1 MRLLQTWFSVA
12 SATLILSYLQQIHNP
27 TISKVVA
34 QSATGSSTVLPEN
47 SQPTPPAPSSTGSET
62 TLPEYDDRE
71 SSGDGTILPEDSK
84 ENESNSAAAERL
96 FKQATEQFRNRQY
109 AEALQTYQQVL
120 AIRQQKGDR
129 LGTGEILQQIGAVYD
144 RLGQYSQALNYYQ
157 QALTLRQQIDNKV
170 GIGSTLNSIGSVY
183 QQQGNF
189 RRALQFYEQALA
201 IRQQVNDTPGVGR
214 TLNNIGLV
222 YNQLGQYPRA
232 IEFYQQ
238 ALKIFQT
245 INNPTGVGAILN
257 NIGLVKTQLGQ
268 YDQAIKSYEQALSV
282 RQQIN
287 DKAGVGT
294 TLHNIG
300 FVYDKQNNPHRAL
313 EFYQQALVIRTEAGD
328 KAGVGA
334 TLNNIGFIRAILQ
347 QQSQALTS
355 LNQALAIF
363 QQIGDKAGEGR
374 TIDSIGTAYKIF
386 NNSTQALG
394 YYQQALVIQREV
406 GDLDGERITLRN
418 IGEVLEQQKQ
428 HSLAIIVYK
437 QSVNVT
443 EAIRKDLRVLEASQ
457 QESYTT
463 TISDTYRALAS
474 LLLNQNRVVE
484 GQQILDLLKVQE
496 LDDYLRNVPSHQ
508 QTTIGIELLPIEQQ
522 ILAKYSAIQGRLA
535 SISKELTVIR
545 QISPQSRSVAQKQR
559 LSQLE
564 QQLQQILQ
572 VEFNQFT
579 NSPEVVALVQ
589 QLNQSLRTQNP
600 KLPNFNYLQQQLK
613 TLDAKAALL
622 YPLILEDRL
631 EIVLITANSPPV
643 HRSIPVKRTELK
655 QAVADFRAALTNR
668 KLSARRVMQPANK
681 LYNWLIAP
689 IEKDL
694 AEAGV
699 NSIIYAPDG
708 QLRYVPLAALYDGK
722 QWLVERYSVNNITAA
737 SLIDFSPQP
746 LDAPKILAAAF
757 TTGSYNFN
765 IGANHFE
772 FVGLPFAGKEV
783 AQIADLVPGTTK
795 LLDGNFNRA
804 ATVPN
809 LSNYNIIHL
818 ATHAAF
824 VKGQPEESFILF
836 GNGDRATLRD
846 IAQWK
851 LTANLVVLSACQTG
865 VGGQLGNGEEILG
878 LGYQMQQAGA
888 KATIASLWV
897 VDDEATQQLMNAF
910 YQSLPQ
916 KFSKAETLRQA
927 QLTLINQSFGS
938 RNAHPYYWASFI
950 LIGNG
955 FVLAN
960 DVGF

>member
-1 MRLLQTWFSVA
+1 MRLSKTWFGVA
-12 SATLILSYLQQIHNP
+12 SATLILSYPIQQIHNLE
-27 TISKVVA
+27 ISKAVA

-47 SQPTPPAPSSTGSET
+47 TPAPSSTGSET
-62 TLPEYDDRE
+62 TLQEYIQE
-71 SSGDGTILPEDSK
+71 SSGSGTILPE
-84 ENESNSAAAERL
+84 NASNSAEGERL

-129 LGTGEILQQIGAVYD
+129 IGTGEILQQIGAVYD

-157 QALTLRQQIDNKV
+157 QALTNRQQTDNKI

-201 IRQQVNDTPGVGR
+201 IRRQVKDTPGVGR

-238 ALKIFQT
+238 ALKIFQA

-282 RQQIN
+282 RQQIK

-300 FVYDKQNNPHRAL
+300 FVYDKQNNPQRAL
-313 EFYQQALVIRTEAGD
+313 EFYQKALVIRTEAGD

-386 NNSTQALG
+386 NNSAQALG

-428 HSLAIIVYK
+428 HSLAIIFYK

-496 LDDYLRNVPSHQ
+496 LDDYLRNVPSNQ

-522 ILAKYSAIQGRLA
+522 ILAKYSAIQGRVA
-535 SISKELTVIR
+535 SISKDLTEIR
-545 QISPQSRSVAQKQR
+545 QIPPQSRSDTQKQH

-564 QQLQQILQ
+564 RQLQQLQA
-572 VEFNQFT
+572 EFNQFS

-643 HRSIPVKRTELK
+643 HRSIPVKRAELK

-668 KLSARRVMQPANK
+668 RLPAKRVMQPANK

-689 IEKDL
+689 LEKDL
-694 AEAGV
+694 AQAGV
-699 NSIIYAPDG
+699 NSLIYAPDG

-765 IGANHFE
+765 IGANRFQ
-772 FVGLPFAGKEV
+772 FAGLPFAGKEV
-783 AQIADLVPGTTK
+783 ANIADLIPGTTK

-846 IAQWK
+846 IAEWK

-927 QLTLINQSFGS
+927 QLTLINQASAS

-955 FVLAN
+955 FILAN